1 MAVAAQSGRMSEAE
15 GELDLRALGRAILS
29 RKWTIL
35 IPTFLVAVFAIAA
48 VQLAT
53 PKYRAESRVL
63 FDGRENIFLRLD
75 ADKQL
80 DRGPVDEQAVTS
92 QVQLVLSRELAN
104 EVIKKLKLAELPEFD
119 PVLNGVSLFKTVLA
133 FVGIGK
139 DPLRMTPE
147 ERVLAAYYERLNVF
161 PVEKSR
167 VIGIEFQSES
177 PALAARVAN
186 AIAEGYIGLQQT
198 NKQEQARSASEWL
211 LVKIDEMRKAVGDA
225 EGKVEAFRSKS
236 NLFVGTNNTTLS
248 TQGLSELNTQLAAAR
263 ARKTDSEARAKMA
276 RDLLKSGQPID
287 SLDVLNSEN
296 IRRLAEQRNAI
307 RAQLAEQ
314 SSTLLDG
321 HPRIKEL
328 RAQIS
333 DLDGAMKQ
341 EVGRIVHG
349 IENDARIAADSL
361 EKLSANLDV
370 LKRQTASTGEQDV
383 QLRALERDA
392 KSQRDLLESYLAKYR
407 EATSRDTIESAPADA
422 RVISR
427 ATVSNIPS
435 FPKKLPVVLIATLT
449 TLVLMVGFV
458 ATRELLY
465 GSYFQS
471 FGTAPVARAAPA
483 PTEAPKLSGAIARD
497 GHPALGVA
505 ISAIDDIARALRRDG
520 EGGRR
525 VVLVGATKP
534 VGTALPA
541 LTLARALAKEA
552 RVVLVEL
559 APGSGDL
566 VAILAEPT
574 TPTLAD
580 LVRGTVSFGDIL
592 TRDRLSRVHMVSVGR
607 EIEDAALVLGSPQLV
622 TVLDALASTYE
633 HVVIDAGALS
643 QVPLD
648 RLSQLAACAV
658 LVAGDA
664 ADASAA
670 AGRRQLL
677 AAGFAE
683 VAVLLNTSN
692 VLNVDAARAA

>member
-1 MAVAAQSGRMSEAE
+1 MSEAE

-35 IPTFLVAVFAIAA
+35 IPTFLVAVLAIAA

-427 ATVSNIPS
+427 ATVSNVPS

-458 ATRELLY
+458 ATQELLY

-483 PTEAPKLSGAIARD
+483 PTQTEAPKLSGAIARD
-497 GHPALGVA
+497 SHPALGVA

-607 EIEDAALVLGSPQLV
+607 EVEDAVLVLGSPQLS

-643 QVPLD
+643 EVPLA

-658 LVAGDA
+658 LVTGDA
-664 ADASAA
+664 ADTSAST
-670 AGRRQLL
+670 GRQQLM

-683 VAVLLNTSN
+683 VAVLLGSPN
-692 VLNVDAARAA
+692 VLGAEAARAA

>member
-1 MAVAAQSGRMSEAE
+1 
-15 GELDLRALGRAILS
+15 
-29 RKWTIL
+29 
-35 IPTFLVAVFAIAA
+35 
-48 VQLAT
+48 
-53 PKYRAESRVL
+53 
-63 FDGRENIFLRLD
+63 
-75 ADKQL
+75 
-80 DRGPVDEQAVTS
+80 
-92 QVQLVLSRELAN
+92 
-104 EVIKKLKLAELPEFD
+104 
-119 PVLNGVSLFKTVLA
+119 VLA

-361 EKLSANLDV
+361 EKLSANLDL

>member
-1 MAVAAQSGRMSEAE
+1 MAVAAQAGRLPEAE

-35 IPTFLVAVFAIAA
+35 IPTLLVAALAIAA

-80 DRGPVDEQAVTS
+80 DRGQVDEQAVTS

-119 PVLNGVSLFKTVLA
+119 PVLNGVSPLKTVLA

-139 DPLRMTPE
+139 DPLRQTPE
-147 ERVLAAYYERLNVF
+147 ERVLNSYYERLNVF

-177 PALAARVAN
+177 PVLAARVAN
-186 AIAEGYIGLQQT
+186 AIAEGYLSLQQT

-211 LVKIDEMRKAVGDA
+211 LVKIEEMRKTVGEA

-236 NLFVGTNNTTLS
+236 NLFIGTNNTTLS

-263 ARKTDSEARAKMA
+263 ARKTDAEARAKMA

-307 RAQLAEQ
+307 RALLAEQ

-328 RAQIS
+328 RAQVS
-333 DLDGAMKQ
+333 DLDRAMKL
-341 EVGRIVHG
+341 EVGRIVQG

-392 KSQRDLLESYLAKYR
+392 KSQRDLLESYLTKYR

-458 ATRELLY
+458 ATQELLY

-471 FGTAPVARAAPA
+471 FGTAP
-483 PTEAPKLSGAIARD
+483 
-497 GHPALGVA
+497 
-505 ISAIDDIARALRRDG
+505 
-520 EGGRR
+520 
-525 VVLVGATKP
+525 
-534 VGTALPA
+534 
-541 LTLARALAKEA
+541 LA
-552 RVVLVEL
+552 
-559 APGSGDL
+559 
-566 VAILAEPT
+566 
-574 TPTLAD
+574 
-580 LVRGTVSFGDIL
+580 
-592 TRDRLSRVHMVSVGR
+592 
-607 EIEDAALVLGSPQLV
+607 Q
-622 TVLDALASTYE
+622 
-633 HVVIDAGALS
+633 
-643 QVPLD
+643 
-648 RLSQLAACAV
+648 
-658 LVAGDA
+658 
-664 ADASAA
+664 
-670 AGRRQLL
+670 
-677 AAGFAE
+677 
-683 VAVLLNTSN
+683 
-692 VLNVDAARAA
+692 AARKSVV

>member
-35 IPTFLVAVFAIAA
+35 IPTFLVAVLAIAA

-361 EKLSANLDV
+361 EKLSANLDL

-525 VVLVGATKP
+525 VVLVGTTKP